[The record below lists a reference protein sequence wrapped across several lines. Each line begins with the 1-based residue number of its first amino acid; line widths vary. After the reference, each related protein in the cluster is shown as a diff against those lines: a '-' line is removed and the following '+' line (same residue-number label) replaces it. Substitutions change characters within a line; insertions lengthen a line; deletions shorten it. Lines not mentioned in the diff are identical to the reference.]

1 MPTKRTSPP
10 KNDDQARAEESKRIL
25 ERIERESETVATSS
39 MARTSDLVR
48 GKLSGK
54 DGTDDDMDPVEVL
67 GKRIGRTLGWI
78 AMIVLVIYLVI
89 TYVF

>member
-1 MPTKRTSPP
+1 MKSKSHDRQ
-10 KNDDQARAEESKRIL
+10 DDAARAEESRRIL
-25 ERIERESETVATSS
+25 ERIERESETVAASS

-48 GKLSGK
+48 KGLSGK
-54 DGTDDDMDPVEVL
+54 DGTDEDTDPIEVL

-78 AMIVLVIYLVI
+78 AMIALVIYLLI

>member
-1 MPTKRTSPP
+1 MQSKRPARH
-10 KNDDQARAEESKRIL
+10 DDEARAEESKRIL

-48 GKLSGK
+48 RNLSGK
-54 DGTDDDMDPVEVL
+54 DGTEEDMDPVEVL
-67 GKRIGRTLGWI
+67 GKRIGRALGWI
-78 AMIVLVIYLVI
+78 AMIVLVINLLI